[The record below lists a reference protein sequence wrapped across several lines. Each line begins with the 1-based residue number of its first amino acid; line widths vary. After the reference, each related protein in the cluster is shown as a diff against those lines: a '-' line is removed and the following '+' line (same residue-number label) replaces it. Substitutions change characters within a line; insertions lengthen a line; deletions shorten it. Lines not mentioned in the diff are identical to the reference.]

1 MHRYALKS
9 DARLKMG
16 EERVNL
22 ERVRDRVSNM
32 RLMGQWREEG
42 KTFCT

>member
-16 EERVNL
+16 EERANL
-22 ERVRDRVSNM
+22 ERVRDRASDM
-32 RLMGQWREEG
+32 RLMGSGVRKESVL
-42 KTFCT
+42 